1 MSASTPWVMLKETA
15 SDWLEDRVPRMGAAL
30 AYYSVFSL
38 APLLLIAV
46 AVAGMV
52 FGEQAARRELHQQL
66 AEAVGPATAAAAE
79 DVLGESHRSGRDV
92 LGCVIGLAVLLFG
105 ASGFFVELQDVLNTI
120 WKVKPRAGRGVW
132 GVVRGRLVSF
142 LIVAGAGLLLL
153 VSVAVSTALSGLE
166 QALGAGVPGGGGLW
180 RVVSLA
186 LSFGLETLVFMM
198 IYKVLP
204 DTSVGWRDVWVGAV
218 ITALLFNVGKYL
230 IGLYLARG
238 AVASAF
244 GAAGS
249 VIVVLVWVYYSS
261 QIVLFGAE
269 FTRVYARHAGSDIRP
284 AENAVPLTAEE
295 RARRGMVSAADEE
308 TAARARPAPS
318 DGQR

>member
-1 MSASTPWVMLKETA
+1 MSASTPWVILKETVN
-15 SDWLEDRVPRMGAAL
+15 DWLEDRATRMGAAL
-30 AYYSVFSL
+30 AYYSAFSL

-52 FGEQAARRELHQQL
+52 FGEQAARRELHRQL
-66 AEAVGPATAAAAE
+66 GEAIGPSAAAAAE
-79 DVLGESHRSGRDV
+79 ELLDNVHRSGQGV

-105 ASGFFVELQDVLNTI
+105 ASGVFVELQDVLNTI
-120 WKVKPRAGRGVW
+120 WKVKPRPGRGVW
-132 GVVRGRLVSF
+132 GVVRGRLISF
-142 LIVAGAGLLLL
+142 LVVAGAGFLLL
-153 VSVAVSTALSGLE
+153 VSVAASTALSGVE
-166 QALGAGVPGGGGLW
+166 EALGAGRW
-180 RVVSLA
+180 RAVSLA
-186 LSFGLETLVFMM
+186 LSFGLEAVLFMM

-204 DTSVGWRDVWVGAV
+204 DTSVGWRDVWLGALLA
-218 ITALLFNVGKYL
+218 ALLFNVGKYL

-269 FTRVYARHAGSDIRP
+269 FTRVWARHPGSDTRP
-284 AENAVPLTAEE
+284 VENAVPLTAEE
-295 RARRGMVSAADEE
+295 RAR
-308 TAARARPAPS
+308 PAP
-318 DGQR
+318 

>member
-1 MSASTPWVMLKETA
+1 MSVSKPWVMFKETVN
-15 SDWLEDRVPRMGAAL
+15 DWLEDNAPRMGAAL

-46 AVAGMV
+46 AVAGIV
-52 FGEQAARRELHQQL
+52 FGEQAARRELHEQL
-66 AEAVGPATAAAAE
+66 AQAVGPATASAVE
-79 DVLGESHRSGRDV
+79 DLLGNVHRSGRDV
-92 LGCVIGLAVLLFG
+92 LGTVVGLVVLLFG
-105 ASGFFVELQDVLNTI
+105 ASGVFVELQSDLDTI
-120 WKVKPRAGRGVW
+120 WKVKPRPGGGAR

-153 VSVAVSTALSGLE
+153 ISVAVGTALSGLE
-166 QALGAGVPGGGGLW
+166 QASGAGGGGPW
-180 RVVSLA
+180 RAASLA
-186 LSFGLETLVFMM
+186 LSFGLETLLFMM

-204 DTSVGWRDVWVGAV
+204 DTSVGWRDVWVGALL
-218 ITALLFNVGKYL
+218 TALLFNVGKYL

-284 AENAVPLTAEE
+284 SENAVPLTAGE
-295 RARRGMVSAADEE
+295 
-308 TAARARPAPS
+308 RARPAPS